1 MLCAEI
7 LQKALNVTFDR
18 NVGHSYLEDFEKR
31 FEFYHTEEEKLPFDI
46 ELLNDITNGGLSNKT
61 LNIILGGNREGV
73 QISGYVSLFSG
84 AWLTMGKN
92 VLYITAE
99 MSEEKIAERIDANLL
114 DVPYFQK
121 FVISQRICFRHA

>member
-1 MLCAEI
+1 MPSWESIGIIDGKNKTLTKNALPEI

-61 LNIILGGNREGV
+61 LNIILGGTG
-73 QISGYVSLFSG
+73 GGKSLGMCHCSA
-84 AWLTMGKN
+84 AWLTMGKKCSVYYGRN
-92 VLYITAE
+92 VRRKNCRTY
-99 MSEEKIAERIDANLL
+99 
-114 DVPYFQK
+114 
-121 FVISQRICFRHA
+121 